1 MANGF
6 KKLTYADSFLGDFK
20 GLDQQQQKALEDC
33 LEDLLKS
40 IIPSGRRFHCVDKEK
55 PKIYTVDL
63 YKNVTTHKVSLQ
75 LDPADPTT
83 ALLRRVGQ
91 HKDIDRKP

>member
-6 KKLTYADSFLGDFK
+6 KKIRYADSFSRDFK
-20 GLDQQQQKALEDC
+20 GLDQQQQLALRDC
-33 LEDLLKS
+33 LEDLLKP
-40 IIPSGRRFHCVDKEK
+40 IIPSSRRFHCVDKEK

-63 YKNVTTHKVSLQ
+63 YTNVTTHKVSLQ
-75 LDPADPTT
+75 LDPADPNT